1 MAVYEREK
9 EQDEGVETNQN
20 RENGR
25 KKTNNQGQRKK
36 G

>member
-20 RENGR
+20 RENG
-25 KKTNNQGQRKK
+25 NQGQKKK